1 MTKSENLIF
10 SITGPIRV
18 DIRPLA
24 YAVEVTADLLF
35 HNHIHIDDIRVM
47 EDIYSRVAKAFHSN
61 PHSIARKI
69 ARISHLVWDAFT
81 EDTMEIYLGKRLYI
95 FDSPKELL
103 IYLAYYY
110 EYSEPFYKVL
120 SYSF

>member
-10 SITGPIRV
+10 SITGPVRA

-24 YAVEVTADLLF
+24 YAIEVMADLLF
-35 HNHIHIDDIRVM
+35 HNDIHIDDIRVM
-47 EDIYSRVAKAFHSN
+47 EDIYSKVAEAFHSST
-61 PHSIARKI
+61 HTIARKI
-69 ARISHLVWDAFT
+69 ARISHLVWDSFT
-81 EDTMEIYLGKRLYI
+81 EETMEFYLGKRLFI

-110 EYSEPFYKVL
+110 EYSQPFFKVI
-120 SYSF
+120 SYSL